1 MHYDRPNPPPAD
13 LVQLAARFRTFAGTE
28 AEESSPLY
36 HRLALAV
43 ADDPDL
49 LALAARAR
57 SGQPPANLLLGAVHF
72 LLLSDPAHA
81 LADYYADLTPAPRP
95 SAEAATPFRA
105 FCLEQRATL
114 VEMLRT
120 RLVQTNELRRCAYL
134 LPAFSW
140 IAAQTRRPL
149 ALIEVGASAGLNL
162 LFDRYAY
169 RYALGEG
176 AVRAGEPGSPVEI
189 DTTCRMAPGAG
200 LPLGVPPVASR
211 IGIDLNPVDL
221 ADEDAYA
228 WLQALIWPEHHD
240 RAQRLAAA
248 HTLWRTQPPVLVQGD
263 AVAGLPALLD
273 AVPEDATPVV
283 FHTHVLNQFT
293 PAAAD
298 ALEAIFRRHAAA
310 RPIHRLGNDLGGGTA
325 KQYVL
330 RVRVYQGDAMQETV
344 LGHTDGHARRIEW
357 LAGM

>member
-13 LVQLAARFRTFAGTE
+13 LVQLAARFRVFAGTE

-43 ADDPDL
+43 ADDPEM
-49 LALAARAR
+49 LALAAHAR

-72 LLLSDPAHA
+72 LLLRSPAHV

-95 SAEAATPFRA
+95 PAEAATPFRD
-105 FCLEQRATL
+105 FCLERRAAL

-169 RYALGEG
+169 RYALGDA
-176 AVRAGEPGSPVEI
+176 AVCAGEPGSPVEI
-189 DTTCRMAPGAG
+189 DAGCCVVSGATLSLGAPSIACRT
-200 LPLGVPPVASR
+200 
-211 IGIDLNPVDL
+211 GIDLNPVDL
-221 ADEDAYA
+221 AEEDAYT
-228 WLQALIWPEHHD
+228 WLRALIWPEHHD
-240 RAQRLAAA
+240 RVRRLAAA
-248 HTLWRTQPPVLVQGD
+248 RTLWRAQPPVLVRGD
-263 AVAGLPALLD
+263 AVDVLPALLD
-273 AVPEDATPVV
+273 AVAEEATPVV

-298 ALEAIFRRHAAA
+298 ALEAIFRRHAAT
-310 RPIHRLGNDLGGGTA
+310 RQIHRLGNDLGGGTA

-330 RVRVYQGDAMQETV
+330 RARVYQGEAMQETV
-344 LGHTDGHARRIEW
+344 LGYADGHARRIEW